1 MSPYKPA
8 QGSYEID
15 RIFPTLGRVRIRTG
29 VNDRR
34 LAQRYEVMLETLPLA
49 TVKLIVERR
58 LPIRV
63 AFDAWSRGDV
73 ASLPT
78 SQTLLPLTD
87 ELAQWLDKPALEV
100 GASEAA
106 NRLRTAEYLLALRPD
121 APVGELPAAL
131 KELRALYDGRGAQF
145 NRMRAAA
152 LAFLRDRFA
161 DHAALREQLAG
172 VAALPEPRIRAPH
185 PCTVEEARAIPA
197 ALGPKWGPLWWTMCI
212 TGMGPKEYW
221 IDGYDVTSDGVEIHG
236 AKDTGRRGTTAR
248 RRVVPLLGVL
258 AAPIGTMNGFA
269 QALRRADVGVEPYD
283 ARRSFARW
291 LDDAGLAGYIQDAL
305 MGHGPKSMRE
315 LYRWGEIRSML
326 GAVRETMLKYL
337 GELPQITRRPAEE
350 TA

>member
-1 MSPYKPA
+1 MSPYKPK

-29 VNDRR
+29 VHDKR

-49 TVKLIVERR
+49 TVQLIVDRR

-63 AFDAWSRGDV
+63 AFDAWSSGRVD
-73 ASLPT
+73 ALPT
-78 SQTLLPLTD
+78 SQTLLPLAD
-87 ELAQWLDKPALEV
+87 ELAHWLEQPALEV

-106 NRLRTAEYLLALRPD
+106 NRLRTAEYVLALRPD
-121 APVGELPAAL
+121 APVGELAAVL
-131 KELRALYDGRGAQF
+131 KELRALYDGHGAQF

-161 DHAALREQLAG
+161 EHASLREQLAA
-172 VAALPEPRIRAPH
+172 VAALPEPRIRSRH
-185 PCTVEEARAIPA
+185 PCTVDEARAIAA

-221 IDGYDVTSDGVEIHG
+221 IDGYDVTSDGVEIRG
-236 AKDTGRRGTTAR
+236 EKDTRRRGTTAR
-248 RRVVPLLGVL
+248 KRVVPLLGII
-258 AAPIGTMNGFA
+258 AAPVGTKWGLA
-269 QALRRADVGVEPYD
+269 QALKRVDLGVTIYD
-283 ARRSFARW
+283 ARRSFSRW

-326 GAVRETMLKYL
+326 GQVKQTMLQYL
-337 GELPQITRRPAEE
+337 GAVPQIDRAAR
-350 TA
+350 